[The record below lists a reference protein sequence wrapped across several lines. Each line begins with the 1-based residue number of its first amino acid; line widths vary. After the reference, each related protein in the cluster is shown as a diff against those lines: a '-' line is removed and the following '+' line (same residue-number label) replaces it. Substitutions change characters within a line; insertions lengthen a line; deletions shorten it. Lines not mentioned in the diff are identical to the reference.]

1 MSDSIYFV
9 ASKEPLKLK
18 GVKDSGIKKKKKKKS
33 KKIKEEATSDSSK
46 EQQHEIVT
54 SPGASKG
61 YSAQRTK
68 AEMHFLQRQRQM
80 EEDRIKKKASKS
92 HKEKVE
98 EFNRNLDSQS
108 EHFDIPKVS
117 WTK

>member
-1 MSDSIYFV
+1 M
-9 ASKEPLKLK
+9 L
-18 GVKDSGIKKKKKKKS
+18 KKKKAKNAEKD
-33 KKIKEEATSDSSK
+33 A
-46 EQQHEIVT
+46 
-54 SPGASKG
+54 PGAPDVHNNVLVSSISGNK
-61 YSAQRTK
+61 ACAIQRTK
-68 AEMHFLQRQRQM
+68 AEMHFLKRQRQM